1 MMGQLKLASEESLT
15 ELRESIT
22 LATRPIV
29 VQLMNVERKV
39 DDITTILLPIPQ
51 QIVKLETQ
59 VDGLDKYKASHEISI
74 TGLTGKMQH
83 IEIALAHSNPSTKYL
98 IGLIVSVVSA
108 SMAFLGY
115 KLGS

>member
-1 MMGQLKLASEESLT
+1 MASEESLT

-51 QIVKLETQ
+51 QIVKLETK
-59 VDGLDKYKASHEISI
+59 VEGLDEYKDSHETKI
-74 TGLTGKMQH
+74 TGLTGKMQN
-83 IEIALAHSNPSTKYL
+83 IEIALAHSNPSTKYI
-98 IGLIVSVVSA
+98 IGLVVSVIA
-108 SMAFLGY
+108 ALMGLLGY
-115 KLGS
+115 KLGA